1 MPAVLS
7 RTHAPSST
15 SPSFTQGY
23 TVQSN
28 SLPLRRTLRRIL
40 SPAPFTIADSSL
52 TPFTRSPLTAIIAS
66 PVRMPASCAGHLRR
80 MPSSTLP
87 RPTTSTP
94 LHHKLMPTD
103 EPHGITYISSRT
115 CTSTFFTVIPNSSTE
130 KRFTSPFFALL
141 SRSDRSFATATPSLS
156 VMLNG
161 AGMPQSR
168 SAPPASSTYMSSGS
182 SSTMSIPGTALTA
195 KSSAHSAEP
204 SSFTIV
210 LTVFFIRSTPQKS
223 TLEQNSMVLIV

>member
-1 MPAVLS
+1 MKNFEVARLFDLMADVLELRSEAFVAGLGGEKAALKVKVAGRREFAGYWEYLLDNAIYYTPEGSAV
-7 RTHAPSST
+7 
-15 SPSFTQGY
+15 
-23 TVQSN
+23 TV
-28 SLPLRRTLRRIL
+28 
-40 SPAPFTIADSSL
+40 
-52 TPFTRSPLTAIIAS
+52 
-66 PVRMPASCAGHLRR
+66 
-80 MPSSTLP
+80 
-87 RPTTSTP
+87 
-94 LHHKLMPTD
+94 
-103 EPHGITYISSRT
+103 
-115 CTSTFFTVIPNSSTE
+115 
-130 KRFTSPFFALL
+130 LL

-168 SAPPASSTYMSSGS
+168 SAPPASSTYISSGS